1 MREGDDFSDDEDTE
15 VVEEV
20 KENPLIM
27 KQRSSGSSGNEDFTG
42 EVEGITQKPM
52 QTEMAPLIKQS
63 TGPKSPHNYKGV
75 NSEEIE
81 HSGSNSSG
89 RKH

>member
-1 MREGDDFSDDEDTE
+1 MREGDDFSDDEDDQ

-20 KENPLIM
+20 KENPLVV

-63 TGPKSPHNYKGV
+63 TEPKSPRVYKGM
-75 NSEEIE
+75 NSEESE